1 MGRTAGPWDTDT
13 CSAFQ
18 EVGWVESQ
26 AEGSARYLRMALL
39 AYDGFKAPGLR
50 GGEGDSGTLPLVRRG
65 HSGPGTLHL
74 GLSSHTISR
83 LFGNGKCDRVPLRPS
98 VSLSVSLSFSL
109 SFHPPPFSLSLSLF
123 PLSLSPSLLSLS
135 ICLSLQLSFLYRQT
149 SGSHSGVFT
158 LYLKGG
164 MYL

>member
-1 MGRTAGPWDTDT
+1 M
-13 CSAFQ
+13 
-18 EVGWVESQ
+18 ESQ

-39 AYDGFKAPGLR
+39 AYDGFKAPGLM

-83 LFGNGKCDRVPLRPS
+83 LFGNGKYDGVPLRPS

-123 PLSLSPSLLSLS
+123 PHLSLPLCVSSLLSLS

-149 SGSHSGVFT
+149 LGSHSGVFT